1 MKAKRSA
8 LRLATHI
15 EFGLLFFADGGED
28 RATRVNVINWQPTA
42 EPPYCM
48 IIALWLFEANNPMA
62 LSGHLSSGD
71 SLRNPSL
78 LI

>member
-28 RATRVNVINWQPTA
+28 RATRVNVGMRDHLATKGHG
-42 EPPYCM
+42 
-48 IIALWLFEANNPMA
+48 
-62 LSGHLSSGD
+62 LSNVTFRSGAD
-71 SLRNPSL
+71 
-78 LI
+78 I